1 MSTSSGAIA
10 IVAVMALCGIVFP
23 VTAHAQLSSSP
34 LAPGIYDCLR
44 SVCVKQ
50 SAHYELKKIGDS
62 VLEYGANAANRDVI
76 VEYISPEVVRISGI
90 VADLKSMSDGLCQAA
105 QRCIDHYNDRA
116 DVGTM
121 YIDEELHQIKLRHYV
136 NPRLV
141 NAMVV
146 AGVIIRFQEALRI
159 QKAEFAARLAVK

>member
-1 MSTSSGAIA
+1 
-10 IVAVMALCGIVFP
+10 MALYGIIP
-23 VTAHAQLSSSP
+23 PATAHAQLSSSP

-44 SVCVKQ
+44 SVCAKQ

-62 VLEYGANAANRDVI
+62 VLEYGGNAGNRDVI
-76 VEYISPEVVRISGI
+76 VEYISPEVVCISGI
-90 VADLKSMSDGLCQAA
+90 VADLKSTNDQLCQTA
-105 QRCIDHYNDRA
+105 QRCIDFYNSRA

-121 YIDEELHQIKLRHYV
+121 YIDDQQHQIKLRHYV

-146 AGVIIRFQEALRI
+146 AGVIIRFQEALRQ
-159 QKAEFAARLAVK
+159 QKSEFAARLAVK